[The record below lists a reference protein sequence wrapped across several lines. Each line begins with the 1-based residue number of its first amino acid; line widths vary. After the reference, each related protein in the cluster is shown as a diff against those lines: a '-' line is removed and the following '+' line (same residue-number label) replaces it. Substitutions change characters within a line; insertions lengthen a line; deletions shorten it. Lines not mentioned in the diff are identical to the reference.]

1 MTGKIFDRIEL
12 MRGTA
17 TKTEQ
22 VLIAKLKEIPKEELI
37 YMSITEVAEQTGV
50 AEATIL
56 RFCRKLGLKGY
67 QDFKLM
73 LSQDISFQPTGE
85 SYAKQIA
92 DEMVD
97 AIMQTLSVVQPQVFS
112 EAAAKIIDARK
123 TSLFAVGNSGLAAM
137 EMQYRLIK
145 AGLVVENLLDSHMQ
159 AIATANLQMRD
170 VLVLISMSGSTKD
183 ILNLASA
190 AKASGVFLIVITNF
204 IKSPLA
210 KLADLNLYSAWKEA
224 PFEGGSF
231 VTKVA
236 QLYTIDVLCTEI
248 YRQLGENA
256 SRKAQKASAAVSDKL
271 M

>member
-97 AIMQTLSVVQPQVFS
+97 AIMQVFS
-112 EAAAKIIDARK
+112 EAAAKIIGARK
-123 TSLFAVGNSGLAAM
+123 TSIFAVGNSGLAAM

>member
-123 TSLFAVGNSGLAAM
+123 TSIFAVGNSGLAAM

-145 AGLVVENLLDSHMQ
+145 AGLVVENLQ